1 MNACLDRTTLDS
13 TATPMCPHKP
23 LDGSHVLTSR
33 PCRTAQPRACEARR
47 CPLDP
52 TAPMTDDTGRLTT
65 RDSPRRELAMAVAHK
80 KRYTELDEAPMA
92 LSVRLRS
99 WFDDEADILVSWLYK
114 YRRSLAWLALVLY
127 SFSI

>member
-1 MNACLDRTTLDS
+1 
-13 TATPMCPHKP
+13 
-23 LDGSHVLTSR
+23 
-33 PCRTAQPRACEARR
+33 
-47 CPLDP
+47 
-52 TAPMTDDTGRLTT
+52 MTDDTGRLTT